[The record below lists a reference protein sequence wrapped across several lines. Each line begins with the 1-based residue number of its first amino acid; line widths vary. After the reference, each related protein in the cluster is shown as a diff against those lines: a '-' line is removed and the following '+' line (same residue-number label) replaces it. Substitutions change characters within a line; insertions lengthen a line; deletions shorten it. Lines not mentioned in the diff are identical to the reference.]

1 MLICEYSGGQLF
13 QRELVVLNSTY
24 MMIRPI
30 GDIACYMA
38 VRNVGGN
45 SEQKMAV
52 GASAKDP
59 HTCHHG
65 QALKRKYASA
75 NHGHGKSEEDDILQ
89 EAGSWI

>member
-1 MLICEYSGGQLF
+1 MVSQHKYVFVHSHMLMCEYSGGQLF

-38 VRNVGGN
+38 VRNFGGN

-59 HTCHHG
+59 HLT
-65 QALKRKYASA
+65 LVIMDRP
-75 NHGHGKSEEDDILQ
+75 
-89 EAGSWI
+89 